1 MLKHGKH
8 SGAPYQK
15 VAAEDR
21 KYCAW
26 VLREERE
33 SNQLSHNMKAFA
45 TYLKQQHGGLM
56 TVGKHAGKFF
66 DELMKEDP
74 EYAIWVQSLAQPSA
88 AMKEFSEYIA
98 EQQQIRED
106 DQNRK
111 RPRDE
116 GNDGKCIV
124 CLDRALT
131 AAYIPCGHCVSA
143 DGKEL
148 R

>member
-8 SGAPYQK
+8 SGAPYQQ

-66 DELMKEDP
+66 NELMKEDP
-74 EYAIWVQSLAQPSA
+74 EYAIWVQSSAQPSA
-88 AMKEFSEYIA
+88 AMKEFAEYIA
-98 EQQQIRED
+98 EL
-106 DQNRK
+106 K
-111 RPRDE
+111 RLNAYTDMVAARYELVP
-116 GNDGKCIV
+116 
-124 CLDRALT
+124 RALIDERVT
-131 AAYIPCGHCVSA
+131 A
-143 DGKEL
+143 L
-148 R
+148 FL